1 MLGPFSGLGNA
12 AQDALAVVM
21 NMDDTSIDLFCCSI
35 GGQGEPGSCA
45 GIFCDIPNCGVGVVP
60 ITRPGDCCPSCPH
73 PSGQQQPATSKPDL
87 FLLFM
92 QNLTVVLYHA
102 PCYHVATQLLHQ
114 DDVVLSAHQA
124 HHIHHAH
131 NVHHIQ
137 VHTDVHMHC
146 C

>member
-1 MLGPFSGLGNA
+1 
-12 AQDALAVVM
+12 
-21 NMDDTSIDLFCCSI
+21 
-35 GGQGEPGSCA
+35 
-45 GIFCDIPNCGVGVVP
+45 
-60 ITRPGDCCPSCPH
+60 
-73 PSGQQQPATSKPDL
+73 
-87 FLLFM
+87 M

-137 VHTDVHMHC
+137 VHTDVHMALLLMEGYSATSTT
-146 C
+146 